1 MQRSLDFALL
11 YEDKSCFLN
20 GLIRE
25 PIQSMVRVEGFV
37 VEIDRSGDKNG
48 AHRATVSNPAKQSTG
63 CGCDKMGVPSA
74 GP

>member
-1 MQRSLDFALL
+1 MTAARTSGKWAGPAAALLMQRSLDFALFN
-11 YEDKSCFLN
+11 EDKSCLLN

-48 AHRATVSNPAKQSTG
+48 AH
-63 CGCDKMGVPSA
+63 
-74 GP
+74 

>member
-1 MQRSLDFALL
+1 MQRSLDFALFK
-11 YEDKSCFLN
+11 EDKSCLLN

-48 AHRATVSNPAKQSTG
+48 AH
-63 CGCDKMGVPSA
+63 
-74 GP
+74 